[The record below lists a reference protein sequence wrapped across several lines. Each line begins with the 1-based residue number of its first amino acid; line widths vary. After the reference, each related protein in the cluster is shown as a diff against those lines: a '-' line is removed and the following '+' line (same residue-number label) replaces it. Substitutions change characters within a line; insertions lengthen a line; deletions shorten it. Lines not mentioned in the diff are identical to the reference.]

1 MIEPGSLRPLGR
13 SGLAVSPLCLGT
25 MTFGG
30 RTDAPAAERIVAAAR
45 EAGVNFLDTADQY
58 NAGDAERIV
67 GRLIAGDR
75 DRWVLATKVGNRV
88 GDDPATG
95 GLGRKWLTRALDAS
109 LRRLGSDYVDIYYLH
124 LDDRTTPLEET
135 IAALGDAVRAGKILY
150 WGFSNFFG
158 WQIGEMVRL
167 ADALGVP
174 RPTAAQPYYNAMN
187 RMPEVDYLPACG
199 HYGIGVVPYSPVA
212 RGVLTGKYAADAP
225 PAPDTRAGRQD
236 KRMME
241 TEFRRESLEM
251 AQRIRAHADA
261 RGMTAAQFAVL
272 WVLNN
277 RLVSSVIAGPRTLD
291 QWQEYLG
298 ALARDFG
305 PDDEALIDGLV
316 PAGHPSTPGYSD
328 PRYPVSGRRPRTR
341 AAEE

>member
-13 SGLAVSPLCLGT
+13 SGLRVSPLCLGT
-25 MTFGG
+25 MMVGG
-30 RTDAPAAERIVAAAR
+30 RTDADTAARILDAAR

-67 GRLIAGDR
+67 GRLIAPDR
-75 DRWVLATKVGNRV
+75 DRWVLATKAGNRV
-88 GDDPATG
+88 GDDPLTG
-95 GLGRKWLTRALDAS
+95 GLSRKWLARALDAS
-109 LRRLGSDYVDIYYLH
+109 LRRLGTDYIDIYYLH
-124 LDDRTTPLEET
+124 LDDRVTPLEET
-135 IAALGDAVRAGKILY
+135 IAALGDAIRAGRILY

-174 RPTAAQPYYNAMN
+174 RPVVGQPYYNAMN
-187 RMPEVDYLPACG
+187 RMPEVDYLPACA
-199 HYGIGVVPYSPVA
+199 HYGIGVAPYSPVA
-212 RGVLTGKYAADAP
+212 RGVLTGKYRADAP
-225 PAPDTRAGRQD
+225 PDPDSRAGRQD

-241 TEFRRESLEM
+241 TEFRRESLMM
-251 AQRIRAHADA
+251 AERIKAHAEG

-277 RLVSSVIAGPRTLD
+277 ALVSSVIAGPRTVE

-298 ALARDFG
+298 ALARDFTAA
-305 PDDEALIDGLV
+305 DEALIDGLV
-316 PAGHPSTPGYSD
+316 PAGHPSTPGYTD
-328 PRYPVSGRRPRTR
+328 PRYPLTGRRPFV
-341 AAEE
+341 AAAGA